1 MDRREI
7 TMTIKKIIN
16 GYVMDFTVEHKRYRE
31 TIPAPHSKTIE
42 KKLSDQE
49 AIYKMA
55 ITISDKSYL
64 EKYPNSKILQ
74 KAFHCESDAFTIAQ
88 YSSIWFKQKQRNW
101 SHTTIRGY
109 SQKYNSYIKPNFGHM
124 RLKDFKASMFD
135 EWASKQTLSG
145 KSINE
150 ARNVINQIFKR
161 AFFDGVIDVNP
172 VERIERYKQAHK
184 EPEPFSKD
192 EIGKILK
199 ALETP
204 YREFFQ
210 FAIWTGLRTGELLG
224 LRWQDI
230 DLNNKVAHIRTNITQ
245 GKEKEPKTKSS
256 IRKVELHTEALQAL
270 NSIIISEHYDNF
282 RVFIDPKTKTTYKYA
297 DGLRKYVWMPALKV
311 AGVKY
316 RYPYQC
322 RHTFASTMLLEG
334 KNPMWV
340 ASQMGHVDWGMIRK
354 VYGRWILNT

>member
-1 MDRREI
+1 
-7 TMTIKKIIN
+7 MTIKKTEK
-16 GYVMDFTVEHKRYRE
+16 GYVIDFTIEHQRYRE

-42 KKLSDQE
+42 KKLGDQE

-55 ITISDKSYL
+55 ITINDKSYL
-64 EKYPNSKILQ
+64 NKYPNSKILQ
-74 KAFHCESDAFTIAQ
+74 KAFRCESDLFTIDQ
-88 YSSIWFKQKQRNW
+88 YSSIWFQQKQRNW

-135 EWASKQTLSG
+135 EWASKQSLSG

-150 ARNVINQIFKR
+150 ARNVIHQIFKR
-161 AFFDGVIDVNP
+161 AFFDGVIDSNP
-172 VERIERYKQAHK
+172 AERIERYKQDHK
-184 EPEPFSKD
+184 EPEPFTKN
-192 EIGKILK
+192 EITKILA

-204 YREFFQ
+204 YRQFFQ

-230 DLNNKVAHIRTNITQ
+230 DLDNGLAHIRTNITQ
-245 GKEKEPKTKSS
+245 GKEKEPKTKGS
-256 IRKVELHTEALQAL
+256 IRKVELLPGAIEALK
-270 NSIIISEHYDNF
+270 SIINSKYYDNY
-282 RVFIDPKTKTTYKYA
+282 RVFVDPKTKTTYKYA
-297 DGLRKYVWMPALKV
+297 DGLRKYIWIPALKA

-322 RHTFASTMLLEG
+322 RHTFASTMLSQG
-334 KNPMWV
+334 RNPMWV
-340 ASQMGHVDWGMIRK
+340 ASQMGHADWGMIRK
-354 VYGRWILNT
+354 TYGRWIQ